1 MKILLIIAG
10 VIGVVFAVFSKSPA
24 PLSPEYQSGHVAHVI
39 DGDTLILSGSKQRL
53 RLWGVDAPEM
63 KDKGGEQSKNALS
76 VMVEGKKIRYI
87 KIDADK
93 YGRTVARVFVKD
105 QEINKLMIQ
114 SPHATEYHR
123 YSKGFY
129 GTYR

>member
-1 MKILLIIAG
+1 MKILIIIAG
-10 VIGVVFAVFSKSPA
+10 VIGIVFAVFSKAPA
-24 PLSPEYQSGHVAHVI
+24 PLSPEYQSGHVAYVI
-39 DGDTLILSGSKQRL
+39 DGDTLILSGSKLRL

-63 KDKGGEQSKNALS
+63 KDKGGEQSKIALS
-76 VMVEGKKIRYI
+76 RLVQGKKISFI

-129 GTYR
+129 GTSQ